1 MNQDDTTALIRRYLD
16 AFNAKDS
23 DAMLACLSDEVIH
36 DINQGDREIGKEKFR
51 WFNARMSR
59 HYDEEL
65 GDIEIMVNASGS
77 RAAAEFTVRGSYLAT
92 DEGLPEATGQRYSL
106 PGGIFFEID
115 DGEGGAEITRVTTTY
130 NLNDWVAQVK
140 AG

>member
-1 MNQDDTTALIRRYLD
+1 MSRDDTIALVRRYLD

-23 DAMLACLSDEVIH
+23 DGMLACLTEDVAH
-36 DINQGDREIGKEKFR
+36 DINQGEREIGKEKFR

-65 GDIEIMVNASGS
+65 GDIAIMVNEGGN
-77 RAAAEFTVRGSYLAT
+77 RAAAEFTVRGTYLST
-92 DEGLPEATGQRYSL
+92 DGGLPEANGQRYSL
-106 PGGIFFEID
+106 PAGIFFEVD
-115 DGEGGAEITRVTTTY
+115 DALISRVTMCY
-130 NLNDWVAQVK
+130 NLTDWIAQVK